1 MTKTRSY
8 NRALNAAGS
17 CRTWQRIV
25 LAAVTAAVLPLG
37 GELSAAVEI
46 HVASDGDDRGP
57 GSAAAPLATLERARE
72 LAREKAGKET
82 VNVWLHGGRH
92 ELRAPLVFEAA
103 DSGSAAH
110 PVTWAAVAGEHAVIS
125 GGCRLKLEWQPFR
138 GRILRATVP
147 SDCTG
152 IDQLFVG
159 GGRRPLARWPDYK
172 AGRHDTDCGYASGL
186 ETVAGPPFSKVDP
199 PVQDYAAFRY
209 QPDRFTPRSWAHPEQ
224 AVLHV
229 FQESGW
235 GNMQWRIAGR
245 EPANGLLRLGA
256 GGWQIGALWWDRR
269 ANKVGAHSK
278 FFIEGVIEELDAD
291 GEWVFDEASR
301 SLFYQ
306 PMAGEEMDTAEMV
319 ACGVQELLVVRGT
332 ADAPVRHLRF
342 QGLVFS
348 HTARTLL
355 EPYETRLRGDWAL
368 ARRAALR
375 FDGTEDCAVRDCVF
389 TGLGGNGVFL
399 SNYNRKVEVSG
410 CHFSNLGESAVLVV
424 GSDTAVREPCVHR
437 SPHIPLA
444 QLGDTEPGP
453 KTPDYPADCRIQ
465 DNLMHDLGV
474 FGKQVAGVFLSAC
487 ARIEV
492 SHNTICR
499 VPRAGIC
506 INDGCWGGHR
516 IEGNDLFLTVLE
528 TSDHG
533 PINAWGRD
541 RYWQNP
547 HREGKACDMSLSRRY
562 ARLDNQETTIIR
574 NNRVVHEAGFS
585 WGIDLDDGA
594 SNYLLEDNLCIG
606 CSVKLREGYFRTV
619 RNNIFVSPNPP
630 SKHCC
635 FEGSDDVFLNNIC
648 INTRDGWVLSR
659 GPATLVLP
667 VEIDRNLYFNTAGLE
682 PRFGYRGAGFERNK
696 GGLTFEAWRGLGA
709 DLHSVSADPRF
720 LDRER
725 GDFRLAHDSPALTL
739 GFKPFPLDCFGTRK
753 GNLATVA
760 SRLRTAVGGTADGAV
775 PREWLGARVRTV
787 LAGVEFLAVPASSA
801 GFRAGFRQGDLLTH
815 MNSITIAGI
824 DELTAIISAAPTG
837 VTEFRVRRGA
847 GETVIRTEGPVS
859 VPASVTPENFSTN
872 NPLKKG

>member
-760 SRLRTAVGGTADGAV
+760 SRLRTAAGGTADGAV

-787 LAGVEFLAVPASSA
+787 LAGVEFLAVPDSSA

>member
-1 MTKTRSY
+1 MSKMRVTKVITS
-8 NRALNAAGS
+8 ALLVVCMQAAGS
-17 CRTWQRIV
+17 
-25 LAAVTAAVLPLG
+25 P
-37 GELSAAVEI
+37 AVEI
-46 HVASDGDDRGP
+46 HVAPGGDDRGP
-57 GSAAAPLATLERARE
+57 GSAAAPLATLYRARE
-72 LAREKAGKET
+72 KARERAGKET
-82 VNVWLHGGRH
+82 VNVWLHGGRY
-92 ELRAPLVFEAA
+92 EMRASLVFDTG
-103 DSGSAAH
+103 DSGSVAH
-110 PVTWAAVAGEHAVIS
+110 PVTWAVVAGEQAVIS
-125 GGCRLKLEWQPFR
+125 GGRRLKLDWQPFR

-147 SDCTG
+147 SDCEG

-172 AGRHDTDCGYASGL
+172 AGEQGMDSGYASGL
-186 ETVAGPPFSKVDP
+186 QTMAGPPFSKVDP
-199 PVQDYAAFRY
+199 PVQEYASFRY
-209 QPDRFTPRSWAHPEQ
+209 QADRFTPRPWAHPEE

-229 FQESGW
+229 FQEAGW
-235 GNMQWRIAGR
+235 GNMQWRLAGR
-245 EPANGLLRLGA
+245 EPDTGLLRLGA
-256 GGWQIGALWWDRR
+256 GGWQIGTLWFDRR

-278 FFIEGVIEELDAD
+278 FYVEGVIEELDAD
-291 GEWVFDEASR
+291 GEWYFDEATR

-306 PMAGEEMDTAEMV
+306 PLAGEELDTVEVV
-319 ACGVQELLVVRGT
+319 ACGVQELFVVRGT

-342 QGLVFS
+342 QGLSFA
-348 HTARTLL
+348 HTARTLF

-375 FDGTEDCAVRDCVF
+375 FDGSEACEVRDCVF
-389 TGLGGNGVFL
+389 TGLGGNGLFL
-399 SNYNRKVEVSG
+399 SNYNRKIEVSG

-424 GSDTAVREPCVHR
+424 GSDSAVRELRVHR

-453 KTPDYPADCRIQ
+453 KTPDYPSDCRIQ

-562 ARLDNQETTIIR
+562 ARLDNHETTIIR
-574 NNRVVHEAGFS
+574 NNRVAHGAGFS

-635 FEGSDDVFLNNIC
+635 FAGSDDVFLNNIC
-648 INTRDGWVLSR
+648 VNTRDGWALSR
-659 GPATLVLP
+659 GPAITVLP
-667 VEIDRNLYFNTAGLE
+667 AESDRNVYFNTAGLN
-682 PRFGYRGAGFERNK
+682 PSFGYRGPGFEK
-696 GGLTFEAWRGLGA
+696 HKSGLTFEAWRGLGA
-709 DLHSVSADPRF
+709 DLHSVCSDPRF
-720 LDRER
+720 LDRDA
-725 GDFRLAHDSPALTL
+725 GDFRLAPDSPALAL

-753 GNLATVA
+753 QGLAAVA
-760 SRLRTAVGGTADGAV
+760 ARLRPGAAGTAGDGLI
-775 PREWLGARVRTV
+775 REWLGARIRTV
-787 LAGVEFLAVPASSA
+787 AAGVEFLVVPTGSS
-801 GFRAGFRQGDLLTH
+801 GFRAGFRQGDILTH
-815 MNSITIAGI
+815 MNGAAVTGI
-824 DELTAIISAAPTG
+824 DELTAMISAAATG
-837 VTEFRVRRGA
+837 VTEFRVRRAG
-847 GETVIRTEGPVS
+847 GETIIRTDGPGGVPVS
-859 VPASVTPENFSTN
+859 VTSENPSTN
-872 NPLKKG
+872 KPQQKK